1 MPVRL
6 IFRCE
11 TCGRTPDDAT
21 RECLE
26 RELLDPRFGEYVDAE
41 PGHWL
46 IWHGRGLYG
55 ATLFS
60 CGDHRGELKAFLR
73 EHYGTIG
80 HHPWAMDSQPGGRE
94 IDFEQARRLARAAA
108 IPKWGLAV

>member
-1 MPVRL
+1 MPVKL

-11 TCGRTPDDAT
+11 TCAATPDEET
-21 RECLE
+21 RAGLE
-26 RELLDPRFGEYVDAE
+26 GELLDPRWGEYVDAE

-55 ATLFS
+55 VARFA
-60 CGDHRGELKAFLR
+60 CPEHRGELKALLR

-80 HHPWAMDSQPGGRE
+80 HHPWAMGSRPGRRE
-94 IDFEQARRLARAAA
+94 IDFERARRIARASG
-108 IPKWGLAV
+108 PKW

>member
-1 MPVRL
+1 MMPVRL

-11 TCGRTPDDAT
+11 HCGEMPDELT
-21 RECLE
+21 RASLE
-26 RELLDPRFGEYVDAE
+26 RELMDPRFGEYVDAE

-55 ATLFS
+55 HARFS
-60 CGDHRGELKAFLR
+60 CPEHRGDLKAFLR

-80 HHPWAMDSQPGGRE
+80 PHPWAMGSQPAGRE
-94 IDFEQARRLARAAA
+94 IDHERARKVARST
-108 IPKWGLAV
+108 GLPMW